1 MRLPNSSLTQ
11 LARVTQLPPLV
22 LSPVLSLLVDVNL
35 GGYQTT
41 LSTTNIQTKRG
52 AKWQNRFSEALSKI
66 TCSSS
71 WYKAIHNMDTL
82 YIKVQE
88 EMDFEVKN
96 HQQLSIITSTRRSMY
111 VCRKVFPHEFR
122 FGYFTREDDKLE

>member
-35 GGYQTT
+35 GGYQT
-41 LSTTNIQTKRG
+41 KRG
-52 AKWQNRFSEALSKI
+52 AKWQNRFSDALSKI

-96 HQQLSIITSTRRSMY
+96 HQQLSIVASTRRSMY
-111 VCRKVFPHEFR
+111 VGKSSPMSLDLDILPVK
-122 FGYFTREDDKLE
+122 TIS